1 MLTSWL
7 MLVLAAAVAPWPLET
22 PSVPPDAPEEFY
34 ARLET
39 MNPPVRQAWVQAMLT
54 RLDRANQVFLDP
66 WEVRRQHARVETA
79 MQPFVEGKPDW
90 RRRAEFLNHELRV
103 GQQAAVEHLSR
114 QYRVE
119 IYNSY
124 RFSRPEYNRRRAAL
138 AQLIDQWTDAGA
150 LPGQEYKVVDWLLS
164 AAERSAA
171 AGALP
176 PIPSFA
182 PEPLPATSIAV
193 AEPPNAPRFDS
204 RPWARSRALRES
216 RRPQRR
222 PWRCPRR
229 RRRRHPIGPRSPPPA
244 ISRRRRVS
252 PPRRPPRRW
261 PRRRHLDRPARV
273 LRRRRWRPRR

>member
-22 PSVPPDAPEEFY
+22 PSTPPDAPEELY

-39 MNPPVRQAWVQAMLT
+39 MTPPARQAWVQAMLT

-119 IYNSY
+119 IYNNY
-124 RFSRPEYNRRRAAL
+124 RFSRPEYNRRRAAARAARRPMDRRGRASGPGVQGGRL
-138 AQLIDQWTDAGA
+138 A
-150 LPGQEYKVVDWLLS
+150 
-164 AAERSAA
+164 
-171 AGALP
+171 
-176 PIPSFA
+176 
-182 PEPLPATSIAV
+182 AV
-193 AEPPNAPRFDS
+193 GG
-204 RPWARSRALRES
+204 RALGRGRRVATDPQFRPGIAPGDLDCRRRATQGPAGCS
-216 RRPQRR
+216 GAGRTQTGASGCRRPAAQAADQSGGRTAAQS
-222 PWRCPRR
+222 
-229 RRRRHPIGPRSPPPA
+229 GA
-244 ISRRRRVS
+244 
-252 PPRRPPRRW
+252 
-261 PRRRHLDRPARV
+261 ARGG
-273 LRRRRWRPRR
+273 LGRGSTAGRGREAEL